1 MASPTLTAPPLPT
14 PNVSSRPRR
23 SGWPASGWLR
33 ALIALGLAAPYV
45 ALAVRAYGGGYTD
58 SANAALSRQS
68 NLIHWGSS
76 DLSFVG
82 HVYPPLP
89 TAVASLLPNAMAL
102 GILGA
107 LAAGGI
113 LEALAS
119 RLAAQGH
126 SLPVVVVLVTA
137 FGGSPSFALTATT
150 DLAVFMGLTFLV
162 LSLDGFM
169 RFVFQG
175 QTHGGF
181 QAGLAIGVAGLCTP
195 AAVICALGFAVAGPL
210 VARTRYRGERA
221 ARATAA
227 VLLFPTVAGILGW
240 IFLCWRFTGS
250 PLGWLRNAAPVL
262 WHGAGSLHQLHVA
275 LSATGLPLL
284 LTPIFATAIVA
295 LIARRRLVAALGI
308 CLPLVCVV
316 LAMWIGLPFAASS
329 VAVVLG
335 VVGLVSLPSRPSKR
349 LAIIIVAIALAGL
362 AAKWGYPP
370 SARLTEWEHA
380 VG

>member
-1 MASPTLTAPPLPT
+1 
-14 PNVSSRPRR
+14 V
-23 SGWPASGWLR
+23 
-33 ALIALGLAAPYV
+33 AA
-45 ALAVRAYGGGYTD
+45 
-58 SANAALSRQS
+58 
-68 NLIHWGSS
+68 
-76 DLSFVG
+76 
-82 HVYPPLP
+82 
-89 TAVASLLPNAMAL
+89 LLPNAMAL
-102 GILGA
+102 GILGG

-113 LEALAS
+113 LEALAA
-119 RLAAQGH
+119 RLAAQGN
-126 SLPVVVVLVTA
+126 SIPVVLVLVAA

-150 DLAVFMGLTFLV
+150 DLAVFMGLTCLV

-195 AAVICALGFAVAGPL
+195 AAVICALGFAVAAPL

-227 VLLFPTVAGILGW
+227 VLLFPTVAGVLGW

-262 WHGAGSLHQLHVA
+262 WHGAGSGPQVGLA
-275 LSATGLPLL
+275 LESIGLPLL
-284 LTPIFATAIVA
+284 LTPVFVTALV
-295 LIARRRLVAALGI
+295 LLVARRRIVPAMGI
-308 CLPLVCVV
+308 CLPMVCMLIAISV
-316 LAMWIGLPFAASS
+316 GLPFAASS

-349 LAIIIVAIALAGL
+349 LAVIIVVIGLLGL
-362 AAKWGYPP
+362 AAKWGYPA
-370 SARLTEWEHA
+370 SAGLAEWEHA
-380 VG
+380 VLAG